1 MPADAQTSSAA
12 DSSSPRPTRHF
23 LCIALWVAALANAFV
38 PAVIFGDSRLFP
50 HADPRYRMLVAAV
63 VLVEYAIV
71 FLLILLHANV
81 GFASGYAA
89 TTAAIVTLGS
99 ALLAALSINPGAE
112 GWSSLYEEF
121 LDVGALAFAVL
132 SNAVFLW
139 AAVRYARAIHP
150 RMHLGG
156 FLLGVAASLAVVFL
170 YVRLFP

>member
-1 MPADAQTSSAA
+1 VPADAQTSPVA
-12 DSSSPRPTRHF
+12 DTDSPRPTRHF
-23 LCIALWVAALANAFV
+23 LCTALCVAALANAFV

-50 HADPRYRMLVAAV
+50 HDDPRYRMLVAAV

-99 ALLAALSINPGAE
+99 ALLAAININPGAL
-112 GWSSLYEEF
+112 GWASIYEEV
-121 LDVGALAFAVL
+121 LDVGGLSFAVL
-132 SNAVFLW
+132 SNAIFLW

-156 FLLGVAASLAVVFL
+156 FLLGVAASFAVVFL
-170 YVRLFP
+170 YVRMFH

>member
-1 MPADAQTSSAA
+1 M
-12 DSSSPRPTRHF
+12 
-23 LCIALWVAALANAFV
+23 AALANAFV

-132 SNAVFLW
+132 SNAVFFW
-139 AAVRYARAIHP
+139 AALRYARAIHP

>member
-1 MPADAQTSSAA
+1 VPADAQTSRAV
-12 DSSSPRPTRHF
+12 DTDSPRPTRHF
-23 LCIALWVAALANAFV
+23 LCTALCVAALANAFV

-50 HADPRYRMLVAAV
+50 HDDPRYRMLVAAV

-89 TTAAIVTLGS
+89 TTAALVTLGS
-99 ALLAALSINPGAE
+99 ALLAIITINPGAR
-112 GWSSLYEEF
+112 GWASLYEEF
-121 LDVGALAFAVL
+121 FDAGALAFAVL
-132 SNAVFLW
+132 SNAVFFW

-156 FLLGVAASLAVVFL
+156 FLLGVVASLAVVFL
-170 YVRLFP
+170 YTRLFP

>member
-1 MPADAQTSSAA
+1 MTTNPASVTEENALGPKPS
-12 DSSSPRPTRHF
+12 RHF
-23 LCIALWVAALANAFV
+23 LCTALCVAALANAFI

-50 HADPRYRMLVAAV
+50 HDDPRYRILVAAV
-63 VLVEYAIV
+63 VLVEYALV
-71 FLLILLHANV
+71 FVILLLHANV

-99 ALLAALSINPGAE
+99 ALLAAISINPGAE

-121 LDVGALAFAVL
+121 LDVGALSFAVL
-132 SNAVFLW
+132 ANTVFLW
-139 AAVRYARAIHP
+139 AAIRYARAIHP

-156 FLLGVAASLAVVFL
+156 FALGVAASLAVVFL